1 MGTDA
6 ITTDAALAEE
16 SRETQESRDESTG
29 ARIADLI
36 EAVATCSPEKA
47 ALVVTPD
54 RVPVGY
60 RDLIRLADDL
70 AGQLKRGGLRPG
82 DRVALRTA
90 SNAEFVVGLL
100 AASRADLIAVPLDPN
115 LPVREQGVRSQAA
128 GARVMLVDGEGPG
141 DRDEPALRCWP
152 FAVSVLSGSDPLHPA
167 SPRSRSLVLS
177 GSEGGALSVNLD
189 TATAPH
195 PVNSNPEGLRPDDA
209 MIMFTGGTTGLPKMV
224 PWTRANIAGSV
235 RAVIAGYQLGPQD
248 ATVAVMPLYH
258 GHGLIAALLSTL
270 ASGGTVLLPAR
281 GRFSAHTFWDDINA
295 VRATWYTAV
304 PTIHQILLERSKT
317 EGEAHGEVAAPATL
331 RFIRSCSAPLTP
343 ETAQALQDE
352 FSAPVVCAFGM
363 TEATHQ
369 VATTDAGRDENPA
382 ATTGLVGAST
392 GPEIRIA
399 GPDGQALPAEAVGEV
414 WLRGPTVVRGYL
426 GDPAITAANFTDGWL
441 RTGDLGTLSAAGD
454 LIIRGRIKE
463 LINRGGEKISP
474 ERVEGV
480 LASHPNILEVA
491 VFGVPDKLY
500 GETVAAVIVPR
511 GGAAPTPA
519 ELSVFCR
526 ERLAAFEVPAGFQV
540 ASELPHTAKG
550 SLDRRA
556 VAEHFGTG
564 A

>member
-6 ITTDAALAEE
+6 ITTDVALAP
-16 SRETQESRDESTG
+16 ETQKSQESRAESTG

-36 EAVATCSPEKA
+36 EAAAAPSPEKA

-70 AGQLKRGGLRPG
+70 AGQLKDGGLRPG

-141 DRDEPALRCWP
+141 DRDEPTLRCWP
-152 FAVSVLSGSDPLHPA
+152 FAVSV
-167 SPRSRSLVLS
+167 SR
-177 GSEGGALSVNLD
+177 EDGALSVDLD
-189 TATAPH
+189 AAVAPH

-270 ASGGTVLLPAR
+270 VSGGTVLLPAR
-281 GRFSAHTFWDDINA
+281 GRFSAHTFWDDILA

-317 EGEAHGEVAAPATL
+317 EGEVKAPATL

-480 LASHPNILEVA
+480 LASHPNVLEVA

-519 ELSVFCR
+519 ELAGFCR
-526 ERLAAFEVPAGFQV
+526 ERLAAFEVPATFQE

-556 VAEHFGTG
+556 VAERFRPRD
-564 A
+564 